1 MAPPSPR
8 RSPLARL
15 SGIDLDVFAEALTR
29 SAGNSRVIE
38 YRGPLMLADEYNDPD
53 TKTADLTVLIKDNNL
68 IEQYAKDF
76 NAPVPVFQASMFSAF
91 AALAQGYGQ
100 EDPGVVTP
108 RLRTDGRH
116 PAQEGET
123 QDRAAQEVMALTTG
137 VIGLGNIGGGVAKNL
152 ATAGHTVIGYDIEP
166 DRIAAAGA
174 EPAADAADVADR
186 ADLIVLAVA
195 NLTAWRATLAAISA
209 AGRRGLV
216 VADLCTFP
224 IAEKEGAHAELS
236 RAGIDLLDCPVSGA
250 RPQAQAGELAMLV
263 SGDTDAFA
271 RARPALESF
280 CKSVLHVGDFGESA
294 KIKYILNLIISI
306 HNMACA
312 EAFLLA
318 RKAGVD
324 LQLMT
329 DAVMESAAYSKIFE
343 VRAEKWITGDY
354 DDPTAELAIQ
364 LKDKDVIREF
374 AAAHDCP
381 TPMFDA
387 TMPYYIAAG
396 SHGWKQKDAAS
407 ILAVLEHMA
416 GIPRD

>member
-1 MAPPSPR
+1 
-8 RSPLARL
+8 
-15 SGIDLDVFAEALTR
+15 
-29 SAGNSRVIE
+29 
-38 YRGPLMLADEYNDPD
+38 
-53 TKTADLTVLIKDNNL
+53 
-68 IEQYAKDF
+68 
-76 NAPVPVFQASMFSAF
+76 
-91 AALAQGYGQ
+91 
-100 EDPGVVTP
+100 
-108 RLRTDGRH
+108 
-116 PAQEGET
+116 
-123 QDRAAQEVMALTTG
+123 MALTAG
-137 VIGLGNIGGGVAKNL
+137 VVGLGNIGGGVAKNL
-152 ATAGHTVIGYDIEP
+152 AAAGHHVIGYDIAP
-166 DRIAAAGA
+166 DRIAATGA
-174 EPAADAADVADR
+174 EAGVDAANVAARTD
-186 ADLIVLAVA
+186 IVVLAVPT
-195 NLTAWRATLAAISA
+195 LTAWRATLAAISA
-209 AGRRGLV
+209 SGRRGLV

-224 IAEKEGAHAELS
+224 LAEKEGARGELV

-250 RPQAQAGELAMLV
+250 RPQAAAGELAMLV
-263 SGDTDAFA
+263 SGSADAFD

-280 CKSVLHVGDFGESA
+280 CRSVIHVGAFGESA
-294 KIKYILNLIISI
+294 KIKYILNLMISI

-324 LQLMT
+324 LQTMA

-387 TMPYYIAAG
+387 TMPYYIAAA
-396 SHGWKQKDAAS
+396 SHGWRQKDAAS

-416 GIPRD
+416 GIPRNADGD